1 MIALPNTLSGLLD
14 LAVQDAQKC
23 EALPELYRLDMGRWH
38 TPEAG
43 VCVICM
49 AGAVIAQTLGVSH
62 ASDVRVWLNAPCSAA
77 LEPARKQL
85 LAINDMRLGDFE
97 DAVKN
102 LGLRLTER
110 QEDAC
115 QSARQQIRLELPWE
129 ADDED
134 EENGNAPNMRAPWS
148 TYLEAVAQLREVGL

>member
-1 MIALPNTLSGLLD
+1 MSMIALPNTLSGLLE

-23 EALPELYRLDMGRWH
+23 EALPELYRLDMGQWH

-62 ASDVRVWLNAPCSAA
+62 DADAP
-77 LEPARKQL
+77 
-85 LAINDMRLGDFE
+85 D
-97 DAVKN
+97 
-102 LGLRLTER
+102 
-110 QEDAC
+110 
-115 QSARQQIRLELPWE
+115 
-129 ADDED
+129 
-134 EENGNAPNMRAPWS
+134 MRAPWS